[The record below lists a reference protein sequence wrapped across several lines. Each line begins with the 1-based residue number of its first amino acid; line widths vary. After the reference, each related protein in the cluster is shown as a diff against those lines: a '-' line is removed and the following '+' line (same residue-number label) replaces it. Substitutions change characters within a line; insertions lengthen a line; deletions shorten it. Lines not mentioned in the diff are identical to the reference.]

1 MADKRDVRLT
11 VFVTAKMDDQLDHI
25 SDLQGLSKHE
35 VIRLALANYIGGWNQ
50 SVELVKQLADES
62 LLSKIG
68 GKDIVVVKSE
78 NGKK

>member
-62 LLSKIG
+62 LLNKIG
-68 GKDIVVVKSE
+68 GKEIVVVKSE